1 MDIDHARLLQALT
14 KDDGKVSL
22 QCSYPSPCHLSTY
35 RAGRRHIHLHQP
47 GFTFTPSPSF
57 ISERRKGEEE
67 GPKAAFITTSEHE
80 YQVMSGLD
88 WTVWTG
94 QCLLSLPLLKSF
106 CDYLYRWC
114 SYLLL
119 RTRACAY
126 YVPNRIERS
135 SLRQTR
141 LSSGQ
146 LKSRNGKEWAES
158 CNLTAHDVS
167 EKTQTSLGLR
177 NSDKPTAPEHPVCS
191 VSLRFILCL
200 FVVSA
205 RGLLI
210 NALCTWILTLL
221 LSPNKLHSHSFVT
234 QSLKPKAWK
243 LRDI

>member
-1 MDIDHARLLQALT
+1 MMEKSPYSVVILHPVTSALIEQEEGT
-14 KDDGKVSL
+14 
-22 QCSYPSPCHLSTY
+22 YIFTNLS
-35 RAGRRHIHLHQP
+35 
-47 GFTFTPSPSF
+47 
-57 ISERRKGEEE
+57 SERRKGEEE

-114 SYLLL
+114 SYLLI

-126 YVPNRIERS
+126 YMPNRIEGS

-146 LKSRNGKEWAES
+146 LKSSNGKEWAES
-158 CNLTAHDVS
+158 CNLTAHDIS

-191 VSLRFILCL
+191 VSLRVFFVFICRVCQG
-200 FVVSA
+200 FV
-205 RGLLI
+205 
-210 NALCTWILTLL
+210 N
-221 LSPNKLHSHSFVT
+221 
-234 QSLKPKAWK
+234 
-243 LRDI
+243 